1 MSLRPTFRFLAMLVM
16 FLSLCL
22 FIPGLID
29 YLSGEHQNFYLFKI
43 AGFSFIAAIPI
54 WLLSRKARS
63 FSNRD
68 VFLVTVLGWVLTA
81 IFGSFPFYFSGYFP
95 SYPDALFEAVSG
107 VTTTGATIL
116 TDIESLPKSIL
127 LWRAFLQ
134 WIGGLGIVVFTIA
147 LLPLLG
153 VSGEKLFNLEFPG
166 PASEK
171 MTPRIQ
177 ETAKILLGFY
187 VGFTFIEFLLLS
199 YSSMG
204 PFNAISHA
212 FTTMPTGGFSTFN
225 DSIHSQSNYVKSII
239 LLFMIIGGTN
249 FVLHFRALRGGLRS
263 YINDK
268 EFLYYVGLIALVS
281 SVILLI
287 PYIIS
292 NDSGT
297 SNGSGVLDT
306 IFQVVAILTST
317 GYTATD
323 YELWDPYI
331 KQFML
336 FGLMFV
342 GAMGGSTS
350 GGMKLIRVVAI
361 FKYARTELK
370 RALHPKAIIPIRI
383 GSKVIEDEVIRKT
396 LGFFLFYIMFFF
408 FAAFA
413 FSAMGIKME
422 SSFGAA
428 ASAMGNI
435 GPSLGDFGP
444 TDTYVG
450 LPLAGKFIMMFCM
463 LLGRLEIFA
472 VLVLFTK
479 TYWRT

>member
-1 MSLRPTFRFLAMLVM
+1 MSLRPTFRFLAVLVM

-29 YLSGEHQNFYLFKI
+29 YFSGETQSLYLFKI
-43 AGFSFIAAIPI
+43 AGFSFIAAIPV
-54 WLLSRKARS
+54 WFLSRKARS

-68 VFLVTVLGWVLTA
+68 VFLVIVFSWVLA
-81 IFGSFPFYFSGYFP
+81 SILGSFPFYFSGYFP

-187 VGFTFIEFLLLS
+187 VGFTFVEFLLLS
-199 YSSMG
+199 YSMTF
-204 PFNAISHA
+204 FNAICHA

-225 DSIHSQSNYVKSII
+225 SSINDQPIYVKTVI

-249 FVLHFRALRGGLRS
+249 FVLHFRALKGGFRS
-263 YINDK
+263 YIRDR
-268 EFLYYVGLIALVS
+268 EFLYYAGLIAIVS

-287 PYIIS
+287 SYI
-292 NDSGT
+292 T

-306 IFQVVAILTST
+306 VFQVVAILTST

-323 YELWDPYI
+323 YELWSPYV
-331 KQFML
+331 KQFIL

-350 GGMKLIRVVAI
+350 GGIKLIRVVAI
-361 FKYARTELK
+361 FKYAKMELK
-370 RALHPKAIIPIRI
+370 RALHSKAIIPIRI

-408 FAAFA
+408 FASLS
-413 FSAMGIKME
+413 FSAMGIDME

-428 ASAMGNI
+428 ASGMGNI
-435 GPSLGDFGP
+435 GPSLGQFGP
-444 TDTYVG
+444 TDTYLS

-463 LLGRLEIFA
+463 ILGRLEIFA

>member
-1 MSLRPTFRFLAMLVM
+1 MSLRPTFRFLAILVM

-22 FIPGLID
+22 LIPGLID
-29 YLSGEHQNFYLFKI
+29 YFSGETQSLYLFKI
-43 AGFSFIAAIPI
+43 AGFSFIAAIPV

-68 VFLVTVLGWVLTA
+68 VFLVTVFSWVLAA

-166 PASEK
+166 PSSEK

-199 YSSMG
+199 YSMTF
-204 PFNAISHA
+204 FNAICHA

-225 DSIHSQSNYVKSII
+225 SSINDQPIYVKTVI
-239 LLFMIIGGTN
+239 LLFMIIAGTN
-249 FVLHFRALRGGLRS
+249 FVLHFRALKGGFRS
-263 YINDK
+263 YIRDR
-268 EFLYYVGLIALVS
+268 EFLYYTGLIAIIS
-281 SVILLI
+281 SMILLI
-287 PYIIS
+287 SYI
-292 NDSGT
+292 T

-317 GYTATD
+317 GYTAID
-323 YELWDPYI
+323 YELWSPYV

-361 FKYARTELK
+361 FKYARMELK
-370 RALHPKAIIPIRI
+370 RALHSKAIIPIRI

-408 FAAFA
+408 FASLS
-413 FSAMGIKME
+413 FSAMGIDME

-428 ASAMGNI
+428 ASGMGNI
-435 GPSLGDFGP
+435 GPSLGQFGP
-444 TDTYVG
+444 TDTYLS

>member
-1 MSLRPTFRFLAMLVM
+1 MSLRPTFRFLAILVM

-22 FIPGLID
+22 LIPGLID
-29 YLSGEHQNFYLFKI
+29 YFSGETQSLYLFKI
-43 AGFSFIAAIPI
+43 AGFSFIAAIPV
-54 WLLSRKARS
+54 WFLSRKARS

-68 VFLVTVLGWVLTA
+68 VFLVTVFSWVLAA

-147 LLPLLG
+147 LLPLVG

-166 PASEK
+166 PSSEK

-199 YSSMG
+199 YSMTF
-204 PFNAISHA
+204 FNAICHA

-225 DSIHSQSNYVKSII
+225 SSINDQPIYVKTVI

-249 FVLHFRALRGGLRS
+249 FVLHFRALKGGFRS
-263 YINDK
+263 YIRDR
-268 EFLYYVGLIALVS
+268 EFLYYTGLIAIIS
-281 SVILLI
+281 SMILLI
-287 PYIIS
+287 SYI
-292 NDSGT
+292 T

-317 GYTATD
+317 GYTAID
-323 YELWDPYI
+323 YELWSPYV

-361 FKYARTELK
+361 FKYARMELK
-370 RALHPKAIIPIRI
+370 RALHSKAIIPIRI

-408 FAAFA
+408 FASLS
-413 FSAMGIKME
+413 FSAMGIDME

-428 ASAMGNI
+428 ASGMGNI
-435 GPSLGDFGP
+435 GPSLGQFGP
-444 TDTYVG
+444 TDTYLS

>member
-1 MSLRPTFRFLAMLVM
+1 MSLRPTFRFLAILVM

-29 YLSGEHQNFYLFKI
+29 YFSGESQNFYLFKI
-43 AGFSFIAAIPI
+43 AGFSFIAAIPV
-54 WLLSRKARS
+54 WLLSRKAHS

-68 VFLVTVLGWVLTA
+68 VFLVTVFSWVLA
-81 IFGSFPFYFSGYFP
+81 SIFGSFPFYFSGYFP

-187 VGFTFIEFLLLS
+187 VGFTFVEFLLLS
-199 YSSMG
+199 YSMTF
-204 PFNAISHA
+204 FNAICHA

-225 DSIHSQSNYVKSII
+225 SSINDQPTYVKTVI

-249 FVLHFRALRGGLRS
+249 FVLHFRALKGGFRS
-263 YINDK
+263 YIRDR
-268 EFLYYVGLIALVS
+268 EFLYYVGLIAIIS
-281 SVILLI
+281 SMILLI
-287 PYIIS
+287 SYI
-292 NDSGT
+292 T
-297 SNGSGVLDT
+297 SNGSGILDT

-323 YELWDPYI
+323 YELWSPYV

-361 FKYARTELK
+361 FKYARMELK

-408 FAAFA
+408 FASLS
-413 FSAMGIKME
+413 FSAMGIDME

-428 ASAMGNI
+428 ASGMGNI
-435 GPSLGDFGP
+435 GPSLGQFGP
-444 TDTYVG
+444 TDTYLG

-463 LLGRLEIFA
+463 FLGRLEIFA

>member
-1 MSLRPTFRFLAMLVM
+1 MSLRPTFRFLAVLVM

-29 YLSGEHQNFYLFKI
+29 YFSGETQSLYLFKI
-43 AGFSFIAAIPI
+43 AGFSFIAAIPV
-54 WLLSRKARS
+54 WFLSRKARS

-68 VFLVTVLGWVLTA
+68 VFLVIVFSWVLA
-81 IFGSFPFYFSGYFP
+81 SILGSFPFYFSGYFP

-147 LLPLLG
+147 LLPLFG

-187 VGFTFIEFLLLS
+187 VGFTFVEFLLLS
-199 YSSMG
+199 YSMTF
-204 PFNAISHA
+204 FNAICHA

-225 DSIHSQSNYVKSII
+225 SSINDQPIYVKTVI

-249 FVLHFRALRGGLRS
+249 FVLHFRALKGGFRS
-263 YINDK
+263 YIRDR
-268 EFLYYVGLIALVS
+268 EFLYYAGLIAIVS

-287 PYIIS
+287 SYM
-292 NDSGT
+292 T

-306 IFQVVAILTST
+306 VFQVVAILTST

-323 YELWDPYI
+323 YELWSPYV
-331 KQFML
+331 KQFIL

-350 GGMKLIRVVAI
+350 GGIKLIRVVAI
-361 FKYARTELK
+361 FKYAKMELK
-370 RALHPKAIIPIRI
+370 RVLHSKAIIPIRI

-408 FAAFA
+408 FASLS
-413 FSAMGIKME
+413 FSAMGIDME

-428 ASAMGNI
+428 ASGMGNI
-435 GPSLGDFGP
+435 GPSLGQFGP
-444 TDTYVG
+444 TDTYLS

-463 LLGRLEIFA
+463 ILGRLEIFA

-479 TYWRT
+479 THWRT

>member
-1 MSLRPTFRFLAMLVM
+1 M

-29 YLSGEHQNFYLFKI
+29 YFSGETQSLYLFKI
-43 AGFSFIAAIPI
+43 AGFSFIAAIPV
-54 WLLSRKARS
+54 WFLSRKARS

-68 VFLVTVLGWVLTA
+68 VFLVIVFSWVLA
-81 IFGSFPFYFSGYFP
+81 SILGSLPFYFSGYFP

-147 LLPLLG
+147 LLPLFG

-187 VGFTFIEFLLLS
+187 VGFTFVEFLLLS
-199 YSSMG
+199 YSMTF
-204 PFNAISHA
+204 FNAICHA

-225 DSIHSQSNYVKSII
+225 SSINDQPIYVKTVI

-249 FVLHFRALRGGLRS
+249 FVLHFRALKGGFRS
-263 YINDK
+263 YIRDR
-268 EFLYYVGLIALVS
+268 EFLYYVGLIAIIS

-287 PYIIS
+287 SYI
-292 NDSGT
+292 T

-306 IFQVVAILTST
+306 VFQVVAILTST

-323 YELWDPYI
+323 YELWSPYV
-331 KQFML
+331 KQFIL

-350 GGMKLIRVVAI
+350 GGIKLIRVVAI
-361 FKYARTELK
+361 FKYAKMELK
-370 RALHPKAIIPIRI
+370 RALHSKAIIPIRI

-408 FAAFA
+408 FASLS
-413 FSAMGIKME
+413 FSAMGIDME

-428 ASAMGNI
+428 ASGMGNI
-435 GPSLGDFGP
+435 GPSLGQFGP
-444 TDTYVG
+444 TDTYLS

-463 LLGRLEIFA
+463 ILGRLEIFA

>member
-1 MSLRPTFRFLAMLVM
+1 MSLRPTFRFLAILVM

-22 FIPGLID
+22 LIPGLID
-29 YLSGEHQNFYLFKI
+29 YFSGETQSLYLFKI
-43 AGFSFIAAIPI
+43 AGFSFIAAIPV

-68 VFLVTVLGWVLTA
+68 VFLVTVFSWVLAA

-166 PASEK
+166 PSSEK

-199 YSSMG
+199 YSMTF
-204 PFNAISHA
+204 FNAICHA

-225 DSIHSQSNYVKSII
+225 SSINDQPIYVKTVI

-249 FVLHFRALRGGLRS
+249 FVLHFRALKGGFRS
-263 YINDK
+263 YIRDR
-268 EFLYYVGLIALVS
+268 EFLYYTGLIAIIS
-281 SVILLI
+281 SMILLI
-287 PYIIS
+287 SYI
-292 NDSGT
+292 T

-323 YELWDPYI
+323 YELWSPYV
-331 KQFML
+331 KQFIL

-361 FKYARTELK
+361 FKYARMELK
-370 RALHPKAIIPIRI
+370 RALHSKAIIPIRI

-408 FAAFA
+408 FASLS
-413 FSAMGIKME
+413 FSAMGIDME

-428 ASAMGNI
+428 ASGMGNI
-435 GPSLGDFGP
+435 GPSLGQFGP
-444 TDTYVG
+444 TDTYLS